1 MWMWKKQF
9 RVKTWAISF
18 WQIWKKKKSGRKKKA
33 VLFF

>member
-18 WQIWKKKKSGRKKKA
+18 WQIRKNKSGRKKKA